1 MPKCIPPP
9 STGPLDIASW
19 VHSTGLSARTARSS
33 ACSPCTDATYL
44 STGDPLL
51 LTVIAVDR
59 IEGDCLVILARPQ
72 ALRVGQRLTGHVVA
86 LLI

>member
-1 MPKCIPPP
+1 MPKCTPPP
-9 STGPLDIASW
+9 CTGPRGIAAW
-19 VHSTGLSARTARSS
+19 AHSTGLSARTARSS
-33 ACSPCTDATYL
+33 ACSPCTAATYL

-59 IEGDCLVILARPQ
+59 VEGDRLIVLARPQ